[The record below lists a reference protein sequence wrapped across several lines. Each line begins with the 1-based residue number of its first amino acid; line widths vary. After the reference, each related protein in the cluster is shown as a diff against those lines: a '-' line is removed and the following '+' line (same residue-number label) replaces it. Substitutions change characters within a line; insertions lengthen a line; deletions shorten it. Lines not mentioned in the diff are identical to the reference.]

1 MKLDI
6 LKRHPYKDPKT
17 GKFMPT
23 QKQKQQ
29 EIDIPSET
37 VPNSES

>member
-6 LKRHPYKDPKT
+6 LKRHPFKDPKT

-29 EIDIPSET
+29 EIEIKPEAT
-37 VPNSES
+37 